1 MAPCHSHFIFI
12 IYHSDFR
19 QGSTRSESHCLC
31 LWQQYDYDS
40 IINHYVFWGYAVVVL
55 VVFICLLSF
64 VLLQKVTLGAAFFF
78 SNYSD
83 FCVFYVL
90 DLSPE

>member
-1 MAPCHSHFIFI
+1 M
-12 IYHSDFR
+12 
-19 QGSTRSESHCLC
+19 
-31 LWQQYDYDS
+31 
-40 IINHYVFWGYAVVVL
+40 VVL